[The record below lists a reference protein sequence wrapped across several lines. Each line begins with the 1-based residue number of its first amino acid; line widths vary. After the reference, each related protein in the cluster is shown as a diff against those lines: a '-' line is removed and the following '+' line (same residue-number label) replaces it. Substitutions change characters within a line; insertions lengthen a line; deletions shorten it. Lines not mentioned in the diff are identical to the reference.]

1 MDAALFTK
9 MLSDKNVL
17 DLRKLG
23 YKFPQA
29 DIKEF
34 TELLKNGFYYSLPLK
49 DFSGQN
55 IVYLSSIAQVR
66 LSAAKVLLTP
76 QNSTQLYGV
85 KAMEE
90 EIVSTFTIEQVD
102 FTRDS
107 VRKILSGLAP
117 TDESESRIF
126 GMKKGLEFISDPT
139 NQISEETIY
148 QLYEMA
154 IGAYL
159 SEEDRLLPG
168 HFYRHDSVYV
178 VGAKVEHTGLPWQAL
193 PERMGELVAFIR
205 EDSEI
210 NDLLKAALIHFYIA
224 YLHPYFDG
232 NGRMARLMHL
242 WYLVQQGYSS
252 ALFVPLSEYINKSRK
267 GYYDAY
273 TLAEENATIR
283 GVVDATPFLA
293 YFIENVYHISV
304 LGFGKKSSHLGI
316 ACCSLNEGE
325 APDIPCQPCKLL
337 GVLGFGI
344 FRHRPQLFQIHI
356 RRINGASKP
365 VQLVYAFLGGDLT
378 ESPEPFG
385 AVGIE
390 VLQRNFHLIRC
401 CAEPCKRLVDGFL
414 LTGKIQIF
422 GFAAILGLGNAK
434 HPRIIQIRWEGL
446 SVI

>member
-9 MLSDKNVL
+9 MLSDKNIL

-34 TELLKNGFYYSLPLK
+34 TKLLKNGFYHSLPLK

-117 TDESESRIF
+117 TDESENRIF
-126 GMKKGLEFISDPT
+126 GMKKGLEFISDPA
-139 NQISEETIY
+139 NQITEETIH

-159 SEEDRLLPG
+159 PEEDRLLPG

-193 PERMGELVAFIR
+193 PERMGELVAFIH

-210 NDLLKAALIHFYIA
+210 DDLLKAALIHFYMA

-273 TLAEENATIR
+273 TLVEKNADIS
-283 GVVDATPFLA
+283 GMVDATPFLV
-293 YFIENVYHISV
+293 YFIEHVYH
-304 LGFGKKSSHLGI
+304 
-316 ACCSLNEGE
+316 
-325 APDIPCQPCKLL
+325 KL
-337 GVLGFGI
+337 
-344 FRHRPQLFQIHI
+344 
-356 RRINGASKP
+356 NGALP
-365 VQLVYAFLGGDLT
+365 TAQTTTAFQEALSHGQVTEKQKALREFVLSAYGDT
-378 ESPEPFG
+378 E
-385 AVGIE
+385 
-390 VLQRNFHLIRC
+390 
-401 CAEPCKRLVDGFL
+401 
-414 LTGKIQIF
+414 
-422 GFAAILGLGNAK
+422 
-434 HPRIIQIRWEGL
+434 
-446 SVI
+446 

>member
-1 MDAALFTK
+1 MTTVECLA
-9 MLSDKNVL
+9 SVNRNEY
-17 DLRKLG
+17 LR
-23 YKFPQA
+23 Q
-29 DIKEF
+29 E
-34 TELLKNGFYYSLPLK
+34 ELERYLK
-49 DFSGQN
+49 DVFGLDRILWITSG
-55 IVYLSSIAQVR
+55 YLAGDDTDSHVDTLARFCSEDTIAYVR
-66 LSAAKVLLTP
+66 CEDEEDEHYEEL
-76 QNSTQLYGV
+76 

-273 TLAEENATIR
+273 TLVEENATIS

-293 YFIENVYHISV
+293 YFIENVYH
-304 LGFGKKSSHLGI
+304 K
-316 ACCSLNEGE
+316 LN
-325 APDIPCQPCKLL
+325 
-337 GVLGFGI
+337 GVLPTAQTTEAFQTALSHGQVTEKEKALWEFVLSAYGDAEFSTKQLEKDFGNAAYAT
-344 FRHRPQLFQIHI
+344 I
-356 RRINGASKP
+356 RS
-365 VQLVYAFLGGDLT
+365 F
-378 ESPEPFG
+378 
-385 AVGIE
+385 
-390 VLQRNFHLIRC
+390 VLKF
-401 CAEPCKRLVDGFL
+401 EK
-414 LTGKIQIF
+414 
-422 GFAAILGLGNAK
+422 LGLLKSTQYGNRVKYAV
-434 HPRIIQIRWEGL
+434 R
-446 SVI
+446 VC

>member
-23 YKFPQA
+23 YKFQQA

-117 TDESESRIF
+117 TDENENRIW
-126 GMKKGLEFISDPT
+126 GMKKGLEFISDPA
-139 NQISEETIY
+139 NQITEETIH
-148 QLYEMA
+148 QLYEMT

-168 HFYRHDSVYV
+168 HFYRHNSVYV
-178 VGAKVEHTGLPWQAL
+178 IGAKVEHTGFPWQAL
-193 PERMGELVAFIR
+193 PERMGELVTFIH
-205 EDSEI
+205 EESEI
-210 NDLLKAALIHFYIA
+210 NDLLKAALIHFYMA

-242 WYLVQQGYSS
+242 WYLVQQEYSS

-273 TLAEENATIR
+273 SLVEDNAQIS
-283 GVVDATPFLA
+283 GILDATPFLV
-293 YFIENVYHISV
+293 YFIENVYHKLDDALPAPMTSGVFDDALAQGQITEKEAALWRFV
-304 LGFGKKSSHLGI
+304 LSAYGDAEFSTKKLERDFGNAAYATIRGFVLKFEKLGLLRSKKYGNRTKYS
-316 ACCSLNEGE
+316 
-325 APDIPCQPCKLL
+325 
-337 GVLGFGI
+337 
-344 FRHRPQLFQIHI
+344 
-356 RRINGASKP
+356 
-365 VQLVYAFLGGDLT
+365 
-378 ESPEPFG
+378 
-385 AVGIE
+385 AVG
-390 VLQRNFHLIRC
+390 
-401 CAEPCKRLVDGFL
+401 
-414 LTGKIQIF
+414 
-422 GFAAILGLGNAK
+422 
-434 HPRIIQIRWEGL
+434 
-446 SVI
+446 